1 MTLYIYLTL
10 AMIFL
15 ENKTN
20 SQLHIKQISQ
30 PPKHN
35 IKRDEQQKRTFK
47 NILADKFSKLQF
59 QSVSSRLFMI
69 ILASVFICCVFLP
82 SLNVLRRDFYVY
94 QI

>member
-1 MTLYIYLTL
+1 
-10 AMIFL
+10 MIFL

-35 IKRDEQQKRTFK
+35 IKRDKQQKRTFK

-59 QSVSSRLFMI
+59 QSVSSRLF

-94 QI
+94 RI